1 MWGDAGMDAMWS
13 ASTVKVIGSGID
25 EPDFADKLS
34 RLIGDHDVE
43 TKSTSTSDAGRSTSI
58 SMRQERT
65 RPPDSIWGLPERTA
79 LCFATGIAR
88 RDAQP
93 APPEHAGAAFLSLA
107 VAGPEQAGAHLL
119 SGSGLR
125 PLN

>member
-65 RPPDSIWGLPERTA
+65 RPPDTTWGLPERTA

-93 APPEHAGAAFLSLA
+93 APLGPGADALSA
-107 VAGPEQAGAHLL
+107 ASARASKGIIARAI
-119 SGSGLR
+119 S
-125 PLN
+125 